1 MLRAAD
7 LFFPNAAE
15 ATRIIGLDDPEL
27 AAPALAQ
34 TGAEG
39 RIDGGPIVVVKR
51 GASGAVAARAGE
63 APVRVAAMPVDPV
76 DTTGAGDSFNAGFL
90 RAWLDGGS
98 LGDCLELGAV
108 CGALST
114 RAVGGVD
121 GQPTLAEAIAALAAW
136 QSRR

>member
-1 MLRAAD
+1 
-7 LFFPNAAE
+7 
-15 ATRIIGLDDPEL
+15 IVGLDDPEM

-39 RIDGGPIVVVKR
+39 RSDGGPIVVVKR
-51 GASGAVAARAGE
+51 GASGACAAGAGE

-90 RAWLDGGS
+90 RAWLDGGT

-108 CGALST
+108 SGALLTS
-114 RAVGGVD
+114 AVGGVD
-121 GQPTLAEAIAALAAW
+121 GQATFAEATAALAAW
-136 QSRR
+136 RAGG